1 MRIVT
6 GKESLFRVRR
16 NSYFI
21 PLCVVGLLATTYV
34 FLNTPLLAGTEIFF
48 TIPLTWTICACIFSD
63 IIAYHEN
70 GFALKIFY
78 LLLTL
83 KYLILP
89 IYTCYI
95 GKFSEEFGY
104 YSPDAYVFA
113 IIMQNIELLVSCS
126 VIKYSYGRTYIKE
139 KQKIQNRHAYFNKM
153 SLGGLIVLVGVV
165 GIVAIRGLNRM
176 LSKMRFGLITEAM
189 DEESMYGYDIWLAQ
203 TMMAFLVIMVVEFF
217 SEREERKPGIVN
229 CIIPAIT
236 VVLTCMCTFGNNRTM
251 IVYYAICGLTVLLKA
266 FPEKKKLF
274 YSIVGP
280 SFLVVVISFTLLKQF
295 HIDLSGT
302 SGMETMRTDV
312 FGIQQYL
319 TSYLCGT
326 ESIAKCYHIY
336 SETGN
341 KMQLLTLFSDI
352 ANKTSILGLP
362 GLNRIVQL
370 FKNIP
375 TSYSLAMYWV
385 EIVPIVGQAIFYGG
399 YVIGP
404 FIDVIAYI
412 VVIRL
417 LVRCEVKG
425 KLANEI
431 ESAYLFTWLA
441 GIFSFC
447 MCRSLAVMYANCSYI
462 PFYLSIALMINKY
475 IRIRRRKKKMG
486 GIN

>member
-1 MRIVT
+1 
-6 GKESLFRVRR
+6 
-16 NSYFI
+16 
-21 PLCVVGLLATTYV
+21 
-34 FLNTPLLAGTEIFF
+34 
-48 TIPLTWTICACIFSD
+48 
-63 IIAYHEN
+63 
-70 GFALKIFY
+70 
-78 LLLTL
+78 
-83 KYLILP
+83 
-89 IYTCYI
+89 
-95 GKFSEEFGY
+95 
-104 YSPDAYVFA
+104 
-113 IIMQNIELLVSCS
+113 
-126 VIKYSYGRTYIKE
+126 
-139 KQKIQNRHAYFNKM
+139 M
-153 SLGGLIVLVGVV
+153 SLGGLIVLAGVV

-229 CIIPAIT
+229 CIIPAIA

-280 SFLVVVISFTLLKQF
+280 AFLLVVISFTLLKQF

-341 KMQLLTLFSDI
+341 KMQLFTLFSDI